1 MTAPELAPG
10 QIVAGRFA
18 IRRALGRGELT
29 ATYHA
34 LTMPAR
40 DVAVKVFDPVV
51 RDRHDVLDFLRRVTI
66 ETNALPPS
74 VALRILEA
82 GDDPTIG
89 APFVVSELCVTPSL
103 AELVKLC
110 PLAGDELAAFASNLC
125 DALDVAHARGLLHL
139 SLAPGNVFVG
149 PPPTCEVKLGD
160 FGLSV
165 LTSPGAPGAYGA
177 PEQLAEPTVASDVYA
192 AALVILYAASGVT
205 LDDRSDDALAAPA
218 SAAASQRGEPVD
230 SRLDEPLARA
240 LARNP
245 SARFA
250 SALDLA
256 EAVATALG
264 APPPRRRES
273 ARLAVDDTAAPPV
286 PRIEPTPASA
296 RYAARE
302 SVAPPALR
310 SQAPP
315 GEATRRPPP
324 LPKPPSMPRIAE
336 PAFVMP
342 DAIEVPDASP
352 GLAVPLARPAPRR
365 SLGLVLAAA
374 VGVPLLTGVVVLV
387 AVVLLRRP
395 PPEPIAVVTASSA
408 RIASAGG
415 TVGATSA
422 AATAPTSAP
431 SARESG
437 PTVTDTA
444 TKPEPGANGGA
455 ATLDVVCVPEC
466 QAIEVDG
473 KKVRAF
479 PVPVEPGQHFV
490 SAARGVHPVQTKSV
504 TVGAGQ
510 NEKLQFVFYA
520 PKGAPDPKKNCGK
533 FLKRCD

>member
-18 IRRALGRGELT
+18 IRRTLGSSELT

-82 GDDPTIG
+82 GDDPAIG

-139 SLAPGNVFVG
+139 SLSPGNVFVG

-165 LTSPGAPGAYGA
+165 LTSPGAPASYGA
-177 PEQLAEPTVASDVYA
+177 PEQLAEPTVASDIYA
-192 AALVILYAASGVT
+192 AALVILFAASGVT
-205 LDDRSDDALAAPA
+205 LSDRSDEALAAPA
-218 SAAASQRGEPVD
+218 SAAARQRGEPVD
-230 SRLDEPLARA
+230 PRLDAPLARA
-240 LARNP
+240 LSRNP
-245 SARFA
+245 TARFA

-256 EAVATALG
+256 EAVASALG
-264 APPPRRRES
+264 APAPKRRES
-273 ARLAVDDTAAPPV
+273 APLAIDLPSPPPV

-324 LPKPPSMPRIAE
+324 LPKPPSVPQIAE
-336 PAFVMP
+336 PVFGAMEPV
-342 DAIEVPDASP
+342 DVPDASP

-365 SLGLVLAAA
+365 NVGVVLAAA
-374 VGVPLLTGVVVLV
+374 IGAPLLAGVVILA
-387 AVVLLRRP
+387 AVFLLRRP

-408 RIASAGG
+408 RVTTTGGASTASSASA
-415 TVGATSA
+415 
-422 AATAPTSAP
+422 APTTREVGPTTTSSAP
-431 SARESG
+431 
-437 PTVTDTA
+437 TTDA
-444 TKPEPGANGGA
+444 VAAGGGA
-455 ATLDVVCVPEC
+455 LLDVACVPEC

-473 KKVRAF
+473 KRVRAF
-479 PVPVEPGQHFV
+479 PVTVEPGQHFV

-504 TVGAGQ
+504 TVSAGQ
-510 NEKLQFVFYA
+510 TEKLQFIFYA
-520 PKGAPDPKKNCGK
+520 PKGPPDPKKNCGK